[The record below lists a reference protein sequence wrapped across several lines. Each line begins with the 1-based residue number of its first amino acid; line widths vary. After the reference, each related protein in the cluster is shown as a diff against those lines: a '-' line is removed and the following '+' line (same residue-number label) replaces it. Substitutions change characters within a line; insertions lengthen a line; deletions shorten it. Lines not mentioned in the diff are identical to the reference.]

1 MLFKRRKP
9 PSLKEKLRVAVWPRR
24 SWGRSVRYVLRR
36 VWRLHGTPHDI
47 AIGCAA
53 GVFISFTPFL
63 GLHFI
68 GGGLIAWALGGNII
82 ASAFGTFIGNPVTFP
97 FFWMGAYTLGNWI
110 LGAQSK
116 LESVELSQ
124 QLTQLSTGLVS
135 TSTDAIGMT
144 LQALWPLIKPM
155 TVGGVPLGLIAAV
168 ICYYPVRRMVEA
180 YQKRRAVRQPRAK
193 QNTVEA

>member
-1 MLFKRRKP
+1 MLFRRRKP
-9 PSLKEKLRVAVWPRR
+9 PSLKERVRVAVWPRR
-24 SWGRSVRYVLRR
+24 SWARSLRYILRR

-68 GGGLIAWALGGNII
+68 GAGLIAWVLGGNIF

-97 FFWMGAYTLGNWI
+97 FIWIAAYKLGNWL
-110 LGAQSK
+110 LGVK
-116 LESVELSQ
+116 PDFHGGELSQ
-124 QLTQLSTGLVS
+124 RFTQLSDGLVS
-135 TSTDAIGMT
+135 TSAEAMQMT

-155 TVGGVPLGLIAAV
+155 TIGGAPLGLIAGV
-168 ICYYPVRRMVEA
+168 ICYYPTRRMVEA
-180 YQKRRAVRQPRAK
+180 YQSRRRDGRSASKSNV
-193 QNTVEA
+193 VEA

>member
-82 ASAFGTFIGNPVTFP
+82 ASASGTFIGNPVTFP
-97 FFWMGAYTLGNWI
+97 FIWIGAYTLGNWI
-110 LGAQSK
+110 LGAQSR
-116 LESVELSQ
+116 LESMELSQ
-124 QLTQLSTGLVS
+124 QLTQLSSGLVS
-135 TSTDAIGMT
+135 TSSDTIGVS

-155 TVGGVPLGLIAAV
+155 TIGGAPLGLIAGA

-180 YQKRRAVRQPRAK
+180 YQARRRVSHPRTK